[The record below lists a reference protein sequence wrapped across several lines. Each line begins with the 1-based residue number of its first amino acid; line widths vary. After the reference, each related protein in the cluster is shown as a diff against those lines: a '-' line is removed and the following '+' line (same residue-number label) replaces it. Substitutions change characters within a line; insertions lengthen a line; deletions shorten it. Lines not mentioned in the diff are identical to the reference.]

1 MAKTGGYKGK
11 LLEEVKSLSEGRV
24 KAVADFAAYL
34 KEREEWEATG
44 EIMGNEELV
53 QQVKESRKAWAE
65 DRKGEFVSLYLN
77 RTIVIPS
84 RLTLFLY
91 FGLVALTCMLT
102 IDPANSQIVSEE
114 VPRSVPQSCAPVP
127 P

>member
-11 LLEEVKSLSEGRV
+11 LMEEVKSLSEGRV

-44 EIMGNEELV
+44 EILGNEELA

-65 DRKGEFVSLYLN
+65 GRKGEFVSLEELKAKLN
-77 RTIVIPS
+77 V
-84 RLTLFLY
+84 
-91 FGLVALTCMLT
+91 
-102 IDPANSQIVSEE
+102 
-114 VPRSVPQSCAPVP
+114 
-127 P
+127 